1 MTMIGEDMAK
11 KKAESAQTAEDLYRE
26 ARKKWGAAV
35 DLGLY
40 DEEESILRVTGLL
53 QKALRQDARHVRAL
67 ALLCDLLAA
76 LTAYE
81 EASDL
86 AGRLRELQPD
96 VEEHRIRQELLALPD
111 AKEKRAKI
119 MERLAVKWQCTSD
132 W

>member
-1 MTMIGEDMAK
+1 MAK
-11 KKAESAQTAEDLYRE
+11 KKASSSQTAEDLYRE
-26 ARKKWGAAV
+26 ARTRWAAAV

-40 DEEESILRVTGLL
+40 DEEESMLRVTGLL
-53 QKALRQDARHVRAL
+53 QKALRQGPRHARAL

-81 EASDL
+81 ETSDL
-86 AGRLRELQPD
+86 VARLRELQPD
-96 VEEHRIRQELLALPD
+96 VGEHRIRQELLALPD

>member
-1 MTMIGEDMAK
+1 MAK
-11 KKAESAQTAEDLYRE
+11 KKASSSQTADDLYRE
-26 ARKKWGAAV
+26 ARTKWAAAV

-53 QKALRQDARHVRAL
+53 QKAVRQDPSHTRAL

-86 AGRLRELQPD
+86 VARLRNLQPD
-96 VEEHRIRQELLALPD
+96 VEEHRTRQELLALPD
-111 AKEKRAKI
+111 AKEKRAKV